1 MTRRIAAVLALV
13 AMLAGIGGHAAGTTT
28 PAAAC
33 DPVLYIC
40 VQGS

>member
-1 MTRRIAAVLALV
+1 VIGRITAALALV
-13 AMLAGIGGHAAGTTT
+13 AMLVGIGSAAAAGPTT

-40 VQGS
+40 V

>member
-13 AMLAGIGGHAAGTTT
+13 AMLAGIGGHAAAAGATT

-40 VQGS
+40 V

>member
-13 AMLAGIGGHAAGTTT
+13 AMLAGIGGPAAAAGTTT

-40 VQGS
+40 V